1 MQRNEPRRSSRL
13 AEQRLAA
20 GGTSTGGTSSGSA
33 AVGTGTTAVAEAVA
47 EAERRIAAV
56 TPGRKRGRPPRES
69 AERTPVAN
77 ADVPATEEDESE
89 TEETGEERR
98 GKRNRTPSPSSV
110 SSESSSDGG
119 SDDPMLK
126 SCWMYRTTKMYYR
139 EVLPVPFK
147 VSNARIVKDA
157 RLWPLLWDTVRATD
171 DSFTNIYDLDGEL
184 TKAFESSLK
193 LAYNTDFGDFNFG
206 RHLPRLKSCWK
217 LLAKV
222 YLCSETPNEV
232 LEGSSR
238 VIWEDAR
245 KIVSQLDAEYLGK
258 VLGHA
263 AGEAYRLGCSR
274 EFQGSFPNPNPNP
287 GAAPGNSRLWVW
299 VLFFFPGNY
308 FPGYAEN
315 VKNINFDAQRRVF
328 SPKFVCRLIA
338 LKKLLGFVP
347 SHCRNRC
354 LLILFLAFCPCRTV
368 VCSEVF

>member
-1 MQRNEPRRSSRL
+1 
-13 AEQRLAA
+13 
-20 GGTSTGGTSSGSA
+20 
-33 AVGTGTTAVAEAVA
+33 
-47 EAERRIAAV
+47 
-56 TPGRKRGRPPRES
+56 
-69 AERTPVAN
+69 
-77 ADVPATEEDESE
+77 
-89 TEETGEERR
+89 
-98 GKRNRTPSPSSV
+98 
-110 SSESSSDGG
+110 
-119 SDDPMLK
+119 
-126 SCWMYRTTKMYYR
+126 MYRTTKMYYR

-263 AGEAYRLGCSR
+263 AGEAYRHETRLSADL
-274 EFQGSFPNPNPNP
+274 FPKD
-287 GAAPGNSRLWVW
+287 AAK
-299 VLFFFPGNY
+299 
-308 FPGYAEN
+308 A
-315 VKNINFDAQRRVF
+315 VKA
-328 SPKFVCRLIA
+328 A
-338 LKKLLGFVP
+338 LKAGRGTRQQGNKSGHRPFPKGGKP
-347 SHCRNRC
+347 SRHTRICAHCKAVLPKGETFQRHNRT
-354 LLILFLAFCPCRTV
+354 CPNQ
-368 VCSEVF
+368 